1 MEESSKLKNAGA
13 RRSKRVNLAMPVVL
27 RGVDNSGVEFEE
39 STRTV
44 VISKHG
50 AKIRTVQSLDL
61 GAVISI
67 ENRSMGLAANATVV
81 SVGPRQ
87 FPGEPVEIGVQL
99 NQAGNVWGIIFPP
112 DDWEAG
118 PALAVEGGDEVNI
131 TQPAE
136 AAPVEAAPASA
147 VESPP
152 PITPAPPVPNGGT
165 ASSAAASAA
174 PPSTATPVVSATPPP
189 ASPPPAGPSPGKID
203 ALTAAVLARLTKQLD
218 EATDARLKAY
228 GEKVIRF
235 TNQFALRVQAN
246 FQDAA
251 NRTEDQMVAL
261 IQQKLGTLADR
272 VQGSRSILESLLARF
287 EALQQNSSSLV
298 EETERRI
305 REASR
310 LALESSLQDLAV
322 NLRQR
327 VDRLTASLQS
337 ESQALVRDA
346 VTKSVNAT
354 LERAD
359 QQLAVQTRDRLAKV
373 HAELKWQQEQMIDG
387 VKEQFNQLAVTGTTT
402 MTAKLEAIAGE
413 VVPAAHGELE
423 RSIRET
429 AGKVAAETAQSLQ
442 EQSRLLSQ
450 DALVSLQQAV
460 QSLQDRMQEESR
472 KIRQSSEQEMAK
484 TADAFSQTVAQRA
497 DLAIGS
503 VQSAV
508 EQGTTKLGDAQQ
520 ESVRSLRTSS
530 EEYQRQLAGQSGT
543 VLESFQTALQNH
555 TRELQEEAAQLFAQ
569 KLQCLAEEITE
580 SSVEKIRQRLP
591 EEAAATAEAL
601 SSDAKKRLSAMAEEF
616 FAASAQELKD
626 RLRSQAESQLEAVL
640 QSAPEKFNE
649 RLGELTRK
657 AEQTLVKVTGR
668 ELHKLARNLFQTSS
682 EVLRKDVEQ
691 LTSSVQN
698 DLKAYQATLSDESR
712 KELVGLSRSTVRTL
726 NGVATA
732 GLEEFCTR
740 LHKAAQDSH
749 DGTLRELDAHF
760 QQALEKQR
768 ASVSELLG
776 QQAEQSRNSAELQI
790 KAVSDQIIAKAAETI
805 EQHVATSAR
814 RLTELGEQARS
825 GTEQRVQKID
835 AEAETSLAK
844 YERQIEQS
852 TNAALD
858 KFRKDTG
865 ILLEE
870 VAFRLQ
876 QSVRSFQSSTGN
888 EILSELQK
896 ASDNLLEVSAAQ
908 MRKQTE
914 QTLELITE
922 RLKQKEEEV
931 VSDAANVFRSR
942 IADIF
947 AILQEGS
954 RKTPDPAHQE
964 QLNRQG

>member
-1 MEESSKLKNAGA
+1 MAPPTEEGSKSKNAGA
-13 RRSKRVNLAMPVVL
+13 RRSKRVSLAMPVVL
-27 RGVDNSGVEFEE
+27 RGLDNSGVEFEE

-50 AKIRTVQSLDL
+50 AKIRTVQALDL

-99 NQAGNVWGIIFPP
+99 GQAGNVWGIIFPP
-112 DDWEAG
+112 DDWETG
-118 PALAVEGGDEVNI
+118 PALAATGGDEAAAA
-131 TQPAE
+131 QPAE
-136 AAPVEAAPASA
+136 PVSVEATPAAPVEVAAH
-147 VESPP
+147 
-152 PITPAPPVPNGGT
+152 TPRALSMPNGG
-165 ASSAAASAA
+165 AVNSSPAAAIPLAAAPVVSAA
-174 PPSTATPVVSATPPP
+174 PPLAAPPTAGT
-189 ASPPPAGPSPGKID
+189 SPGKID

-218 EATDARLKAY
+218 DAADARLKAY

-272 VQGSRSILESLLARF
+272 VQGSRSVLESLLARF
-287 EALQQNSSSLV
+287 EALQKNSSSLV

-305 REASR
+305 RDASR
-310 LALESSLQDLAV
+310 LALESSLQELAA

-327 VDRLTASLQS
+327 VDGLTASLQS

-346 VTKSVNAT
+346 VTKSVNVT

-359 QQLAVQTRDRLAKV
+359 QQLAMQTRDRLAKV
-373 HAELKWQQEQMIDG
+373 QAELMWQQEQMIDG

-402 MTAKLEAIAGE
+402 MTVKLEAIAGE
-413 VVPAAHGELE
+413 VVPAAHSELE
-423 RSIRET
+423 KSIRAT
-429 AGKVAAETAQSLQ
+429 AGIVAAETTQSLQ

-460 QSLQDRMQEESR
+460 QGLQDRMQEESR
-472 KIRQSSEQEMAK
+472 KIRQSSEQEMTKSAE
-484 TADAFSQTVAQRA
+484 AFSQTVAQRA

-508 EQGTTKLGDAQQ
+508 EQGSAKLGDAQQ
-520 ESVRSLRTSS
+520 ESVRSLRASFDD
-530 EEYQRQLAGQSGT
+530 YQRQLAGQSGT
-543 VLESFQTALQNH
+543 ALEGFQTALQNH
-555 TRELQEEAAQLFAQ
+555 TRELQEDAAQLFAQ
-569 KLQCLAEEITE
+569 KLQCLSEEITE
-580 SSVEKIRQRLP
+580 ASVEKIRQRLP

-616 FAASAQELKD
+616 FASSALELKD
-626 RLRSQAESQLEAVL
+626 RLRTQAESQLEAVL

-698 DLKAYQATLSDESR
+698 DLKAYQSTLSDESR

-740 LHKAAQDSH
+740 LHKAAQESH
-749 DGTLRELDAHF
+749 DGTLRDLELHF
-760 QQALEKQR
+760 QHALEKQK
-768 ASVSELLG
+768 SEVSGLLR
-776 QQAEQSRNSAELQI
+776 QQAEQSRESAESQV
-790 KAVSDQIIAKAAETI
+790 KAVSDQIIAKSAEAI
-805 EQHVATSAR
+805 EQHIAATP
-814 RLTELGEQARS
+814 
-825 GTEQRVQKID
+825 
-835 AEAETSLAK
+835 
-844 YERQIEQS
+844 
-852 TNAALD
+852 AALPSWAS
-858 KFRKDTG
+858 KRARAPST
-865 ILLEE
+865 
-870 VAFRLQ
+870 
-876 QSVRSFQSSTGN
+876 RSRRS
-888 EILSELQK
+888 
-896 ASDNLLEVSAAQ
+896 
-908 MRKQTE
+908 MRK
-914 QTLELITE
+914 L
-922 RLKQKEEEV
+922 RL
-931 VSDAANVFRSR
+931 R
-942 IADIF
+942 
-947 AILQEGS
+947 
-954 RKTPDPAHQE
+954 
-964 QLNRQG
+964 

>member
-1 MEESSKLKNAGA
+1 M
-13 RRSKRVNLAMPVVL
+13 RP
-27 RGVDNSGVEFEE
+27 F
-39 STRTV
+39 
-44 VISKHG
+44 
-50 AKIRTVQSLDL
+50 
-61 GAVISI
+61 
-67 ENRSMGLAANATVV
+67 
-81 SVGPRQ
+81 
-87 FPGEPVEIGVQL
+87 
-99 NQAGNVWGIIFPP
+99 
-112 DDWEAG
+112 
-118 PALAVEGGDEVNI
+118 
-131 TQPAE
+131 
-136 AAPVEAAPASA
+136 
-147 VESPP
+147 
-152 PITPAPPVPNGGT
+152 
-165 ASSAAASAA
+165 
-174 PPSTATPVVSATPPP
+174 
-189 ASPPPAGPSPGKID
+189 
-203 ALTAAVLARLTKQLD
+203 
-218 EATDARLKAY
+218 DARLKAY

-246 FQDAA
+246 FQDTA

-287 EALQQNSSSLV
+287 EALQKNSSSLV

-327 VDRLTASLQS
+327 VDRLTAGLQS

-359 QQLAVQTRDRLAKV
+359 QQLAVQTRERLGKV

-402 MTAKLEAIAGE
+402 MSAKLEAIAGE
-413 VVPAAHGELE
+413 VVPAAHAELE
-423 RSIRET
+423 KSIRET
-429 AGKVAAETAQSLQ
+429 AGKVAAETTQSLQ

-484 TADAFSQTVAQRA
+484 TADSFSQTVAQRA

-508 EQGTTKLGDAQQ
+508 EQGATKLGDAQL
-520 ESVRSLRTSS
+520 ESVRSLRTSF

-580 SSVEKIRQRLP
+580 ASVERIRQRLP

-601 SSDAKKRLSAMAEEF
+601 SSDVKKRLSGMAEEF
-616 FAASAQELKD
+616 FAASAQELKE

-691 LTSSVQN
+691 LTGSVQN
-698 DLKAYQATLSDESR
+698 DLKAFQSTLSDEAR
-712 KELVGLSRSTVRTL
+712 KELVALSKSTVRTL

-749 DGTLRELDAHF
+749 DGTLRDLEAHF

-776 QQAEQSRNSAELQI
+776 QQAEQNRNSAELQI
-790 KAVSDQIIAKAAETI
+790 KAVSDQIIAKATETI
-805 EQHVATSAR
+805 EQHAANSAR
-814 RLTELGEQARS
+814 RLTELGEQART
-825 GTEQRVQKID
+825 GTEQQVQKID
-835 AEAETSLAK
+835 LEAGNSLAK
-844 YERQIEQS
+844 YERQIEQA

-865 ILLEE
+865 VLLEE

-876 QSVRSFQSSTGN
+876 QSVRSFQSSTGS
-888 EILSELQK
+888 EVLSELQK

-931 VSDAANVFRSR
+931 VSDAANVFRTR

-954 RKTPDPAHQE
+954 RKTTDPAHQE
-964 QLNRQG
+964 RLNRQG